1 MMSFGAAAVIA
12 ATGSVKLHEPSGQTV
27 IVAACAVRAKRAI
40 ELAEM
45 AASTP
50 AEGVRDEQKRLI
62 CIIGLL
68 LEIALDAGHS
78 EHTAK
83 TSRCVLKKV
92 NQPKSSIK
100 VAVGQFGLRHVGPP
114 HE

>member
-1 MMSFGAAAVIA
+1 MMSFGAAAAIA

-50 AEGVRDEQKRLI
+50 ADGVRDERQRLI
-62 CIIGLL
+62 CIIELL
-68 LEIALDAGHS
+68 LEIALDTELLQSTLKNSH
-78 EHTAK
+78 
-83 TSRCVLKKV
+83 CVSKK
-92 NQPKSSIK
+92 
-100 VAVGQFGLRHVGPP
+100 
-114 HE
+114 